1 MKSLTKKQKILQDEW
16 EALLK
21 RHSKPLER
29 GAKAFGVKT
38 YRLKPQ
44 AEKNQEELQK
54 IRSLVTPGGDT
65 PKSPPKIYSGDKM
78 IGIAVLHK
86 SNSVPVFSREE
97 AVEVATMRRN

>member
-1 MKSLTKKQKILQDEW
+1 MDKKARQLQADW

-21 RHSKPLER
+21 KHSKPLER
-29 GAKAFGVKT
+29 GAQAFGVKT
-38 YRLKPQ
+38 YRLKPKV
-44 AEKNQEELQK
+44 EKNQEELQK